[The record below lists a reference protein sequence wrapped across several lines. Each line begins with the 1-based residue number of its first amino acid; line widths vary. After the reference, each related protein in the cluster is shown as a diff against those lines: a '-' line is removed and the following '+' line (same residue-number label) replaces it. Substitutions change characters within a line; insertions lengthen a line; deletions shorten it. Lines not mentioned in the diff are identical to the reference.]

1 ANVSVDLTDAE
12 LARADAVMV
21 LTDHSGIDWQ
31 HVLDSSPLV
40 VDFRNVYAGTPR
52 SNQLWK
58 L

>member
-1 ANVSVDLTDAE
+1 
-12 LARADAVMV
+12 MV